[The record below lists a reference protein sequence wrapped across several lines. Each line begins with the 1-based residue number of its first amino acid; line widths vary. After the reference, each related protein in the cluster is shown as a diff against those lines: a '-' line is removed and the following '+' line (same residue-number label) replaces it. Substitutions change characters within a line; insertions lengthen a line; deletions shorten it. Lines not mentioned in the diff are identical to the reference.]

1 MSDIAKF
8 IGRNPSRRD
17 LLGGAAGIAG
27 GTLAA
32 GLMPHAA
39 AAACEQIVVGTWG
52 GDYSKLLD
60 ENIAKPLLGPKK
72 IEVLDDI
79 GGQNPR
85 KTKLLA
91 ERNSRRGSMDIA
103 CLGDAD
109 MYEMNEAGV
118 FMPLDAKLVPNM
130 ANVLPKLQKSYSA
143 PHIYSGKVIVYNS
156 DKIKAA
162 PKSYNDLWDA
172 KYKDKVG
179 LVDLLYF
186 QFIESAALING
197 GGVTN
202 YEPGKA
208 KLMELKKLGVK
219 VYPSN
224 EALAAALKS
233 EEVWITI
240 MWRARAVQWKK
251 AGIPVSSVAPKE
263 GATPIIFEMAIP
275 KNAPNKDCA
284 PLYLN
289 AMLDPKAQVGFADK
303 MGYVPTVKNAVL
315 PPELKQEL
323 DFTPEEQANFFVP
336 DLGYIAKNNSQWL
349 EWWNKE
355 FKA

>member
-1 MSDIAKF
+1 MSEILVKRG
-8 IGRNPSRRD
+8 ISRRA
-17 LLGGAAGIAG
+17 LLHGTAGLAGAALI
-27 GTLAA
+27 
-32 GLMPHAA
+32 GLPGRAE
-39 AAACEQIVVGTWG
+39 AACERIVVGTWG
-52 GDYSKLLD
+52 GDYSQLLD
-60 ENIAKPLLGPKK
+60 DNVAKPLLGPQK
-72 IEVLDDI
+72 IEVLNDI
-79 GGQNPR
+79 GSQNPR

-91 ERNSRRGSMDIA
+91 EKGTRRGSMDVA

-109 MYEMNEAGV
+109 MYEINQAGV
-118 FMPLDAKLVPNM
+118 FMPLDPKLVPNM

-143 PHIYSGKVIVYNS
+143 PHIYSGKVIVYNT

-162 PKSYNDLWDA
+162 PQSYNDLWDP
-172 KYKDKVG
+172 KYKGKVG

-197 GGVTN
+197 GNVKN

-208 KLMELKKLGVK
+208 KLLELKQLDVK

-233 EEVWITI
+233 EEIWITI

-251 AGIPVSSVAPKE
+251 AGIPVNSAVPRE
-263 GATPIIFEMAIP
+263 GATPIVFEMAIP
-275 KNAPNKDCA
+275 INAPDKDCA

-303 MGYVPTVKNAVL
+303 MGYVPTVKNATL
-315 PPELKQEL
+315 PPELKKEL

-336 DLGYIAKNNSQWL
+336 DLGYIAEHNSEWL
-349 EWWNKE
+349 EWWNKV